1 MAMNRLL
8 TGIALTGVLLASPI
22 FAVELENQ
30 SWNKKQMASCM
41 TKRMLADRAVSYN
54 DAKKA
59 CTDQLKGHSAG
70 MALTRPAGALTAA
83 ASPRLAR

>member
-1 MAMNRLL
+1 MNRLL

-22 FAVELENQ
+22 FAVELDNQ
-30 SWNKKQMASCM
+30 SISTKKQMASCM
-41 TKRMLADRAVSYN
+41 TKRMLANRAVSYN

-59 CTDQLKGHSAG
+59 CTDQLKGQSAG
-70 MALTRPAGALTAA
+70 MALSRPAGALTAA